1 MKEDNNDL
9 LKKLYKNISES
20 ENKLNYFLKNFKDN
34 FDNIEELYEISA
46 SLEKSLNQLKYLKD
60 EDFSEEE

>member
-9 LKKLYKNISES
+9 LKNLYKNISES

>member
-1 MKEDNNDL
+1 MEKDNNDL
-9 LKKLYKNISES
+9 LKKLYENISES
-20 ENKLNYFLKNFKDN
+20 ENKLNYFLKNFKNN

>member
-1 MKEDNNDL
+1 MEKDNNDL
-9 LKKLYKNISES
+9 LKKLYENISES
-20 ENKLNYFLKNFKDN
+20 ENKLNYFLKNFINN

>member
-1 MKEDNNDL
+1 MEKDNNDL
-9 LKKLYKNISES
+9 LKKLYENISES

-60 EDFSEEE
+60 EDFSEE

>member
-9 LKKLYKNISES
+9 LKKLYENISES